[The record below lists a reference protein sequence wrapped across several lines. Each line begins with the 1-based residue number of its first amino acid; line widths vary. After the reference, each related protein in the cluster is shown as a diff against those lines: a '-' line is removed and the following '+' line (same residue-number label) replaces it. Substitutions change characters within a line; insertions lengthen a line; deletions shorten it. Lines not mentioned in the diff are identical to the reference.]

1 MTPSAVS
8 DLGASQ
14 GAWVTWGG
22 TLVDTRHLTDTT
34 ELELVSYPLD
44 NCGRPQFDEPST
56 GRFVVVSPGYL
67 ETADIRPGQALTA
80 TGRLIGIRDGT
91 VAGAPYRFPL
101 LEDPAPRLA
110 PDARVGGL
118 RQRPVFSVGVGAGSG
133 WRGGGIGVFF

>member
-1 MTPSAVS
+1 M
-8 DLGASQ
+8 
-14 GAWVTWGG
+14 TWGG

-110 PDARVGGL
+110 PDARVGDL